1 MTLADD
7 ALGRASEGFEGGLAG
22 LGLSDLLQLNAQN
35 RFSGCFRIEYEGA
48 LGVIF
53 FRDGEI
59 VHAERGELVGEEAFR
74 EILAWP
80 RGRFGVEPN
89 VVAAR
94 RTIQKSC
101 EHLLLDAL
109 RVVDE
114 LRSGL
119 APPAPAQAAAPTSTG
134 GAAAAVEAARHVPGV
149 AEAVLVT
156 RDGKRASEGGYEAEV
171 VAGQAAYVAMMAAE
185 LGALFQAGE
194 LRSAAIQGERR
205 HLLLLAGKAQSLA
218 VFVRADHEL
227 GSVEAGIRAALVKSR

>member
-7 ALGRASEGFEGGLAG
+7 AVGRAADGFEGGVAG

-35 RFSGCFRIEYEGA
+35 RFSGCFRIEHEGA

-80 RGRFGVEPN
+80 RGRFSVEPN

-94 RTIQKSC
+94 RTLHKSC
-101 EHLLLDAL
+101 EHLLIDAL

-114 LRSGL
+114 RRSGR
-119 APPAPAQAAAPTSTG
+119 APAAAPPPAAAG
-134 GAAAAVEAARHVPGV
+134 GASAAVEAARRVPGV

-171 VAGQAAYVAMMAAE
+171 VAGQACYVAMMAAE

-194 LRSAAIQGERR
+194 LRSVAVQGARR

-218 VFVRADHEL
+218 VVVRADHEL
-227 GSVEAGIRAALVKSR
+227 GSVEAGVRAALVKGR